1 MLFRSQGFY
10 TTDANTDYAIQF
22 IRERDRERPF
32 FLYVAHNAPHY
43 PLQAPKEEV
52 MKYRGTY
59 KEGWDRLR
67 AQRLG
72 RIRDMGLLPETAE
85 LSARPEDVSDWHELS
100 EKERDQHDL
109 VMATYAA
116 MIDRVDTNM
125 GRLVQCLQDE
135 KEYERTLI
143 LFLSDNGACP
153 FQRTTQIGR
162 AHV

>member
-1 MLFRSQGFY
+1 
-10 TTDANTDYAIQF
+10 
-22 IRERDRERPF
+22 
-32 FLYVAHNAPHY
+32 
-43 PLQAPKEEV
+43 

-85 LSARPEDVSDWHELS
+85 HSARPEDVSDWHELS

-153 FQRTTQIGR
+153 FQRTTPQTLEGPLMPWDPESYWTYDQRWAHACNTPFRAYKRNPVSYTHLR
-162 AHV
+162 AHETN